1 MAKDNDWTGDKNSI
15 FKTLG
20 ASNHTDK
27 EREQN
32 DFYAT
37 DPAAIDLLVKKVE
50 LPKQILEPACGS
62 GCLSVRLEELGHEVK
77 SCDLIDRGFGEVQ
90 DFFKMTEPPFIGDY
104 AIVTNPPYKYAK
116 EFVLHALELVPDGSL
131 VCMFLKTTFAEG
143 KGRFNSLF
151 RIYPPLK
158 VLQCVERVLCAKN
171 ADFTTR
177 KKEGSAVAYAW
188 WIWQKGYNGQTIL
201 DWI

>member
-1 MAKDNDWTGDKNSI
+1 MSDWTGNGNSI
-15 FKTLG
+15 FKTLA

-37 DPAAIDLLVKKVE
+37 DPAAINLLVKKVE

-62 GCLSVRLEELGHEVK
+62 GCLSVRLEELGHDVK
-77 SCDLIDRGFGEVQ
+77 SYDLVDRGFGDVC
-90 DFFKMTEPPFIGDY
+90 DFFAMTESPFDGNF
-104 AIVTNPPYKYAK
+104 AIVTNPPYKFAK
-116 EFVLHALELVPDGSL
+116 EFCLHAIDIAPTGGL

-143 KGRFNSLF
+143 KGRFNDLF
-151 RIYPPLK
+151 SIYPPIM
-158 VLQCVERVLCAKN
+158 VLQCVERVICAKN
-171 ADFTTR
+171 ADFATR

-188 WIWQKGYNGQTIL
+188 WIWQKGFNGQTIL
-201 DWI
+201 DWIL

>member
-1 MAKDNDWTGDKNSI
+1 MNKDWTGDRNSI
-15 FKTLG
+15 FKTMG

-27 EREQN
+27 ERETH

-37 DPAAIDLLVKKVE
+37 SPEAIDLLKKKID

-62 GCLSVRLEELGHEVK
+62 GCLSERLAELGHEVK
-77 SCDLIDRGFGEVQ
+77 SCDLIDRGYGDVQ
-90 DFFKMTEPPFIGDY
+90 DFFKMTEPPFNGDY

-116 EFVLHALELVPDGSL
+116 EFVLHAIELVPVGSL

-143 KGRFNSLF
+143 KGRYKDLF
-151 RIYPPLK
+151 SIYPPLK

-171 ADFTTR
+171 GNFDYMRAHG
-177 KKEGSAVAYAW
+177 GSAVAYAW
-188 WIWQKGYNGQTIL
+188 WVWERGYTGRSTL

>member
-1 MAKDNDWTGDKNSI
+1 MSMSDWTGNGNSI
-15 FKTLG
+15 FKTLA

-62 GCLSVRLEELGHEVK
+62 GCLSVRLEELGHDVK
-77 SCDLIDRGFGEVQ
+77 SYDIVDRGFGEVGN
-90 DFFKMTEPPFIGDY
+90 FFDMVKPPFDGNF
-104 AIVTNPPYKYAK
+104 AIVTNPPYKFAK
-116 EFVLHALELVPDGSL
+116 EFCLHAIDITPTGGL

-143 KGRFNSLF
+143 KGRFNDLF
-151 RIYPPLK
+151 SIYPPPNGFAVRGESAMRK
-158 VLQCVERVLCAKN
+158 EEGRQCGRLCVVDMAK
-171 ADFTTR
+171 R
-177 KKEGSAVAYAW
+177 
-188 WIWQKGYNGQTIL
+188 I
-201 DWI
+201 

>member
-1 MAKDNDWTGDKNSI
+1 MKDWTGDSNSI

-27 EREQN
+27 ERESM

-37 DPAAIDLLVKKVE
+37 DPVAIDLLLKKVD
-50 LPKQILEPACGS
+50 LPKHILEPACGS
-62 GCLSVRLEELGHEVK
+62 GCLSVRLENLGHDVK
-77 SCDLIDRGFGEVQ
+77 SYDLVDRGYGEKK
-90 DFFKMTEPPFIGDY
+90 DFFSITQPPFTGDY
-104 AIVTNPPYKYAK
+104 AIVTNPPYKFAK

-151 RIYPPLK
+151 RTSPPLK

-177 KKEGSAVAYAW
+177 RNEGSAVAYAW
-188 WIWQKGYNGQTIL
+188 WVWQKGYSGHTIL

>member
-1 MAKDNDWTGDKNSI
+1 MSDWTGNGNSI
-15 FKTLG
+15 FKTLA

-62 GCLSVRLEELGHEVK
+62 GCLSVRLEELGHDVK
-77 SCDLIDRGFGEVQ
+77 SYDIVDRGFGEVGN
-90 DFFKMTEPPFIGDY
+90 FFEMVNPPFDGNF
-104 AIVTNPPYKYAK
+104 AIVTNPPYKFAK
-116 EFVLHALELVPDGSL
+116 EFCLHAIDIAPTGGL

-143 KGRFNSLF
+143 KGRFNDLF
-151 RIYPPLK
+151 SVYPPPNGFA
-158 VLQCVERVLCAKN
+158 VRG
-171 ADFTTR
+171 
-177 KKEGSAVAYAW
+177 EGSMR
-188 WIWQKGYNGQTIL
+188 QKCGFRNEEERRQCSRLCVVDMAKRI
-201 DWI
+201 

>member
-1 MAKDNDWTGDKNSI
+1 MSKDWTGGRNSI
-15 FKTLG
+15 FKTMG

-27 EREQN
+27 EREAH

-37 DPAAIDLLVKKVE
+37 SPEAIDLLKKKTD

-62 GCLSVRLEELGHEVK
+62 GCLSERLAELGHEVK
-77 SCDLIDRGFGEVQ
+77 SCDLIDRGYGDVQ
-90 DFFKMTEPPFIGDY
+90 DFFKMTEPPFNGDF

-116 EFVLHALELVPDGSL
+116 EFVLHSLDLVPDGSL

-143 KGRFNSLF
+143 KGRYKDLF
-151 RIYPPLK
+151 SIYPPLA

-171 ADFTTR
+171 GDFDYMRTHG
-177 KKEGSAVAYAW
+177 GSAVAYAW
-188 WIWQKGYNGQTIL
+188 WVWERGYTGRSTL